1 MKKQILHMDNQADC
15 WENATPVGNGRLGA
29 MLFGRAETEEIYL
42 NEETIWSQ
50 KAPPVPDPDFR
61 DKIDHVRTL
70 FLEGKNDVAD
80 KFVRENMGEFPR
92 IASYEYAGK
101 LLIKHK
107 GLKRTTD
114 YSRDLDLN
122 DGVAYISCKRGGVKY
137 EAECFASY
145 KQNVIAYRLA
155 SDEPS
160 DYSLSFERE
169 NIRSCVFADGLL
181 SIEGETAFGG
191 HRFQVC
197 VKILSDGKAVE
208 KKGAV
213 TVSGARDTVIYIA
226 IVTAFRDSDYK
237 TTCEKLASRTVD
249 EYDAIKEEHIAD
261 FSALMSRSDISLDG
275 DKDIEAMTPA
285 ERLKRLRKGGVS
297 DLSLISLYFRF
308 SKYLLIS
315 SSREGTLPANLQGV
329 WAEKL
334 SNPWDADY
342 HTNINLQMNY
352 WLAESANL
360 SMCTGQ
366 LFDYMNTCLLHQGER
381 TAREY
386 YHVNGTVTHHLS
398 DIYGFTAAAD
408 GPLGLWPL
416 GGAWLA
422 FHMWEHYRYTT
433 DLDFLKN
440 TAYEYIK
447 ACAVFFMEYMFEDE
461 NGRLLSGPSTSPE
474 NRYLFGEDKTAVDIA
489 VSPTMDIEIISG
501 LLKFYIE
508 TEKLLNI
515 DPEKAEEAKRLLLKM
530 PPLQVG
536 KYGQLMEWLEDYE
549 EKEPGHR
556 HVSQAFALYPD
567 CAITRKTP
575 ELFKAIRVTLDRRLS
590 AGGGHTGWSR
600 AWLINLFARLRDG
613 EAAYENL
620 TKLFTKSTND
630 NLFDTHPPFQIDGNF
645 GGAAGICEMLVQSQ
659 EGFISLL
666 PAVTEDFTGSF
677 EGLMARGNT
686 EVSAEFS
693 RGRVME
699 FTLISPSRKDVAVEL
714 PERMHGA
721 VISADG
727 IQVTADADG
736 LYQIVL
742 RANKPCCVTVLKQ

>member
-29 MLFGRAETEEIYL
+29 MLFGRTDTEEIYL

-50 KAPPVPDPDFR
+50 KEHPAPAPDFR
-61 DKIDHVRTL
+61 DKIDYVRSL

-80 KFVRENMGEFPR
+80 KFVFENMGEFPR

-101 LLIKHK
+101 LIFKHK
-107 GLKRTTD
+107 GIKRTTD

-122 DGVAYISCKRGGVKY
+122 EGVAHISYRCGGVKY

-145 KQNVIAYRLA
+145 KQNVIAYRLV
-155 SDEPS
+155 SDEQS
-160 DYSLSFERE
+160 DFSLSFERE
-169 NIRSCVFADGLL
+169 NTLLRSFADGLL
-181 SIEGETAFGG
+181 SVEGETALGG

-197 VKILSDGKAVE
+197 VKILSDGKVAE
-208 KKGAV
+208 KKDTV

-237 TTCEKLASRTVD
+237 TTCEKLASRTAN
-249 EYDAIKEEHIAD
+249 EYDAIKQEHIDD
-261 FSALMSRSDISLDG
+261 FSALMSRSDISLNG
-275 DKDIEAMTPA
+275 DKDVEAMTPA

-297 DLSLISLYFRF
+297 DFGIISLYFQF
-308 SKYLLIS
+308 GKYLFIS
-315 SSREGTLPANLQGV
+315 SSREGTMPANLQGV

-334 SNPWDADY
+334 LNPWDADY

-352 WLAESANL
+352 WLAEPANL
-360 SMCTGQ
+360 SMCAGQ
-366 LFDYMNTCLLHQGER
+366 LFDYMNTYLLHQGER
-381 TAREY
+381 TARKY
-386 YHVNGTVTHHLS
+386 YRVNGTVTHHLS

-408 GPLGLWPL
+408 APLGLWPL

-422 FHMWEHYRYTT
+422 FHMWEHYLYTT

-440 TAYEYIK
+440 TAYEFIK

-461 NGRLLSGPSTSPE
+461 KGRLLSGPSTSPE
-474 NRYLFGEDKTAVDIA
+474 NRYIFGEDKKALVIA
-489 VSPTMDIEIISG
+489 VSPTMDIEIIGG

-508 TEKLLNI
+508 TESLLNI

-530 PPLQVG
+530 PPLQIG

-575 ELFKAIRVTLDRRLS
+575 ELYKAIRVTLDRRLQS
-590 AGGGHTGWSR
+590 GGGHTGWSR

-620 TKLFTKSTND
+620 MKLFTKSTND

-645 GGAAGICEMLVQSQ
+645 GGAAGICEMLLQSH

-666 PAVTEDFTGSF
+666 PAVTEDFNGSF

-693 RGRVME
+693 RGE
-699 FTLISPSRKDVAVEL
+699 LTAFSLLSPTGKIVAVEL
-714 PERMHGA
+714 PERMRGA

-727 IQVTADADG
+727 KQVTADENG
-736 LYQIVL
+736 LYHIVL
-742 RANKPCCVTVLKQ
+742 RANKPCCVTILR